1 MTLKI
6 KKDGIIYACEE
17 GLEDRAIGALFPNA
31 TEEDERIIECGSE
44 ALPAIEKFVEEVNS
58 GSFKP
63 RSVVK
68 EFEQLLLRHAV

>member
-17 GLEDRAIGALFPNA
+17 GFEDRAIGTLFPNA

-44 ALPAIEKFVEEVNS
+44 AIPIVEEFIEKVNS
-58 GSFKP
+58 GKFTPKT
-63 RSVVK
+63 VVK